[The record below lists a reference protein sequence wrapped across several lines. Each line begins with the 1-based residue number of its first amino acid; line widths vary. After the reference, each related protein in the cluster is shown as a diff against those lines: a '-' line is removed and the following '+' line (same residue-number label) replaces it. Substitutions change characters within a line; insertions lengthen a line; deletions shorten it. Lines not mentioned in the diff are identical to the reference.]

1 MEVVPDS
8 LTLHSTVSGPVFQQQ
23 FFCLYFL
30 IFFSDEKE
38 LLGSNLGME
47 QIDLFSI
54 NGRKKTHPSLPPEKK
69 PKTNNKTNSNMKTRK
84 QSKTKKKNLT
94 GTCL

>member
-23 FFCLYFL
+23 FFCLYW

-38 LLGSNLGME
+38 PLGSNLGME

-54 NGRKKTHPSLPPEKK
+54 NGRKETHPSFPPEKK
-69 PKTNNKTNSNMKTRK
+69 TKNQQQNKLKHENKETK
-84 QSKTKKKNLT
+84 QN
-94 GTCL
+94 